1 MKETVMSSTDRSL
14 EPAPAGPGRRR
25 TVRRLGRALAARPTA
40 LILAGVLALVALAM
54 PQFYNAYN
62 IVAILSSQ
70 DLICIGL
77 MAIGATYVISAGEID
92 LSLAGVC
99 VTASIVAGLLAP
111 YGGLVAVAGAV
122 GVGLLAGLVSGLLV
136 GRLGLPSFIVTL
148 AMLMALRGL
157 SLILAGNGRV
167 PVDRGLDLVTFYNSR
182 IGLVPLVFLVLAAIA
197 VVAGLVYTRTSFG
210 THVLAIGGDRRS
222 AEMMGLRVGRIQI
235 AVFMLSGA
243 LSGLAGAFLL
253 AKTTTGNPLEAQGW
267 ELTAIAAVVLGGT
280 LLSGGRGS
288 VGATIAGVGLLAIIF
303 QILNY
308 VNGMGLEINTYLQN
322 VIRGLFILAVVV
334 IQAVATLRARS
345 RAPSAE
351 PVTA

>member
-1 MKETVMSSTDRSL
+1 MSSNTLVS
-14 EPAPAGPGRRR
+14 PAPAASRTRALPRR
-25 TVRRLGRALAARPTA
+25 VARALAARPTA
-40 LILAGVLALVALAM
+40 MILVAVLTLVALAM
-54 PQFYNAYN
+54 PQFYNPYN
-62 IVAILSSQ
+62 VVAILSSQ
-70 DLICIGL
+70 DLVCIGL
-77 MAIGATYVISAGEID
+77 MAIGATYVISAGEMD

-99 VTASIVAGLLAP
+99 VASSIIAGLLAP

-122 GVGLLAGLVSGLLV
+122 GVGALAGLVNGVLV
-136 GRLGLPSFIVTL
+136 GRVGLPSFIVTL

-167 PVDRGLDLVTFYNSR
+167 PVDRTFGLVTFYNTR
-182 IGLVPLVFLVLAAIA
+182 IGVVPLVFVVFVALA
-197 VVAGLVYTRTSFG
+197 VVASLVYTRTSFG
-210 THVLAIGGDRRS
+210 THVLAIGGDRRA

-235 AVFMLSGA
+235 SVFTLSGA

-280 LLSGGRGS
+280 LLSGGKGS

-322 VIRGLFILAVVV
+322 VIRGLFILTVVV
-334 IQAVATLRARS
+334 VQAVAALRAR
-345 RAPSAE
+345 RPGRLAE
-351 PVTA
+351 AAAA

>member
-1 MKETVMSSTDRSL
+1 MSSTHNL
-14 EPAPAGPGRRR
+14 VVPAPSSWWQGTPRR
-25 TVRRLGRALAARPTA
+25 VGRALAARPTA
-40 LILAGVLALVALAM
+40 MILAGVLALVALAM
-54 PQFYNAYN
+54 PQFYNPYN
-62 IVAILSSQ
+62 VVAILSSQ

-77 MAIGATYVISAGEID
+77 MAVGATYVISAGEID

-99 VTASIVAGLLAP
+99 VAASIIAGLLAP

-122 GVGLLAGLVSGLLV
+122 GVGMLAGLVNGVLV
-136 GRLGLPSFIVTL
+136 GRVGLPSFIVTL

-157 SLILAGNGRV
+157 SLIMSGNGRV
-167 PVDRGLDLVTFYNSR
+167 PVDRTFDLVTFYNSR
-182 IGLVPLVFLVLAAIA
+182 IGLVPLVFVVFAAIA
-197 VVAGLVYTRTSFG
+197 VVASLVYTRTAFG

-235 AVFMLSGA
+235 SVFVLSGA

-253 AKTTTGNPLEAQGW
+253 AKTTTGNPLEAHGW

-280 LLSGGRGS
+280 LLSGGKGS

-308 VNGMGLEINTYLQN
+308 VNGMGLVINTYLQN

-334 IQAVATLRARS
+334 IQAVATLRTRRPARS
-345 RAPSAE
+345 PD
-351 PVTA
+351 PVA

>member
-1 MKETVMSSTDRSL
+1 MSTSQTL
-14 EPAPAGPGRRR
+14 PAPAAPAPASAGGPLRRAW
-25 TVRRLGRALAARPTA
+25 RAVTSRPTTA
-40 LILAGVLALVALAM
+40 ILAGVLALVAVAM
-54 PQFYNAYN
+54 PQFYNPYN
-62 IVAILSSQ
+62 VVAMLGSQ
-70 DLICIGL
+70 DLVCIGL
-77 MAIGATYVISAGEID
+77 MAIGATFVISAGEMD

-99 VTASIVAGLLAP
+99 VASSIVAGLLAP
-111 YGGLVAVAGAV
+111 QGGLVAVAGAV
-122 GVGLLAGLVSGLLV
+122 GLGLVAGLVNGLLV

-157 SLILAGNGRV
+157 SLIMAGNGRV
-167 PVDRGLDLVTFYNSR
+167 PVDRGFGLVTFYNTR
-182 IGLVPLVFLVLAAIA
+182 IGLVPLVFVVFALIAVLASLA
-197 VVAGLVYTRTSFG
+197 YTRTSFG
-210 THVLAIGGDRRS
+210 THVLAVGGDRRS
-222 AEMMGLRVGRIQI
+222 AEMMGLRAGRIQI
-235 AVFMLSGA
+235 AVFVVSGA

-288 VGATIAGVGLLAIIF
+288 VSATISGVALLAIVF

-334 IQAVATLRARS
+334 IQAVALRRRS
-345 RAPSAE
+345 SAPRVRAA
-351 PVTA
+351 